1 METNIQTTCPHC
13 NNPILPIDIFCPAC
27 GKKLK
32 RSDLSTGIQ
41 KQIGVYL
48 LSFFLPPF
56 GLFPAI
62 KYLRQADSKSK
73 KIGVIALVLTVI
85 SILITISLT
94 SFCVI
99 LQTENLRLSVG
110 SGTSR

>member
-1 METNIQTTCPHC
+1 M
-13 NNPILPIDIFCPAC
+13 PIDIFCPAC

-94 SFCVI
+94 KLVLGTFESR
-99 LQTENLRLSVG
+99 LQIYRG
-110 SGTSR
+110 IGY

>member
-1 METNIQTTCPHC
+1 MEENIRTTCPNC
-13 NNPILPIDIFCPAC
+13 NNRILSIDIFCPAC

-32 RSDLSTGIQ
+32 NGESSLGIQ

-56 GLFPAI
+56 GLLPAI

-73 KIGVIALVLTVI
+73 KIGAIALILTAI

-94 SFCVI
+94 KLVLGTFESQ
-99 LQTENLRLSVG
+99 LQIYQGLG
-110 SGTSR
+110 F

>member
-1 METNIQTTCPHC
+1 MGENIQTLCPNC
-13 NNPILPIDIFCPAC
+13 KNQVLPIDIFCPAC

-32 RSDLSTGIQ
+32 NGEFSTNIQ
-41 KQIGVYL
+41 KQLGVYL

-73 KIGVIALVLTVI
+73 TIGAIALALTAI

-94 SFCVI
+94 KFALGTFESQ
-99 LQTENLRLSVG
+99 LQIYQG
-110 SGTSR
+110 IGY

>member
-1 METNIQTTCPHC
+1 MEENIQTTCPNC
-13 NNPILPIDIFCPAC
+13 KNQVLPIDIFCPAC

-32 RSDLSTGIQ
+32 NGEFSTGIQ

-73 KIGVIALVLTVI
+73 TIGAIALALTAI

-94 SFCVI
+94 KLALGTFESQ
-99 LQTENLRLSVG
+99 LQIYQG
-110 SGTSR
+110 IGF

>member
-1 METNIQTTCPHC
+1 MEANIQTTCPNC

-32 RSDLSTGIQ
+32 NCEASLGIQ

-73 KIGVIALVLTVI
+73 TIGAIALVLTVI

-94 SFCVI
+94 KLVLGTFESQ
-99 LQTENLRLSVG
+99 LQLYQG
-110 SGTSR
+110 IGY

>member
-1 METNIQTTCPHC
+1 M
-13 NNPILPIDIFCPAC
+13 PIDIFCPAC

-94 SFCVI
+94 KLVLGTFESQ
-99 LQTENLRLSVG
+99 LQIYRG
-110 SGTSR
+110 IGY

>member
-1 METNIQTTCPHC
+1 MEENIQTICPNC
-13 NNPILPIDIFCPAC
+13 KNQVLPIDFFCPAC

-32 RSDLSTGIQ
+32 DDGPSAGIQ

-48 LSFFLPPF
+48 VSFFLPPF

-73 KIGVIALVLTVI
+73 TIGAIALVLTVI

-94 SFCVI
+94 KLVLGTFESQ
-99 LQTENLRLSVG
+99 LQIYQG
-110 SGTSR
+110 IGF

>member
-1 METNIQTTCPHC
+1 MEENIQTTCPNC
-13 NNPILPIDIFCPAC
+13 KNQVLPIDIFCPAC

-32 RSDLSTGIQ
+32 GDRSSLGIQ

-73 KIGVIALVLTVI
+73 TIGVIALVLTVI

-94 SFCVI
+94 KLVLGTFESQ
-99 LQTENLRLSVG
+99 LQIYRG
-110 SGTSR
+110 IGY

>member
-1 METNIQTTCPHC
+1 MEENIQATCPNC
-13 NNPILPIDIFCPAC
+13 KNQVLPIDIFCPTC

-32 RSDLSTGIQ
+32 NGESSLGIQ
-41 KQIGVYL
+41 KQIGLYL

-62 KYLRQADSKSK
+62 QYLRQADSKSK
-73 KIGVIALVLTVI
+73 TIGAIALALTVI

-94 SFCVI
+94 KFALGTFESQ
-99 LQTENLRLSVG
+99 LQIYQGLG
-110 SGTSR
+110 Y

>member
-1 METNIQTTCPHC
+1 MEENIQATCPHC
-13 NNPILPIDIFCPAC
+13 KNQVLPIDIFCPAC

-32 RSDLSTGIQ
+32 NGEFSTNIQ
-41 KQIGVYL
+41 KQLGVYL

-73 KIGVIALVLTVI
+73 TIGAIALVLTVI
-85 SILITISLT
+85 SILITIFLT
-94 SFCVI
+94 KLVLGTFESK
-99 LQTENLRLSVG
+99 LQLYQG
-110 SGTSR
+110 IGY

>member
-94 SFCVI
+94 KLVLGTFESQ
-99 LQTENLRLSVG
+99 LQIYRG
-110 SGTSR
+110 IGY